1 MRKVGDDKMGEKKQL
16 IISIGREYGSGGH
29 VIAEELAK
37 RFEISFYDYHLIGE
51 IAAGKKVDVKT
62 LERFDEL
69 PKIPFFSRTVNG
81 FSNSPQENLAN
92 MQFDYLRKKAASGE
106 SFVIVGRCSEDILK
120 EYKGLISIF
129 VLGDLEEK
137 VKRIMDREHVDRMK
151 AEESIAHH
159 DRKRK
164 TYHNHFCQGKWG
176 DSRNY
181 DLSINS
187 SKMGIERTTDMLEDY
202 IRRRMEG

>member
-1 MRKVGDDKMGEKKQL
+1 MGENRQL
-16 IISIGREYGSGGH
+16 IISVGREYGSGGH
-29 VIAEELAK
+29 VIAEELAR
-37 RFEISFYDYHLIGE
+37 RFQIPFYDYHLIGE

-92 MQFDYLRKKAASGE
+92 MQFDFLKKKAAQGE
-106 SFVIVGRCSEDILK
+106 SFVIVGRCSEHILK
-120 EYKGLISIF
+120 EYEGLVSIF
-129 VLGDLEEK
+129 ILGDMDEK
-137 VKRIMDREHVDRMK
+137 IKRIMEREHTDSIG
-151 AEESIAHH
+151 AQESIAHH

-164 TYHNHFCQGKWG
+164 TYHNHFCRGKWG

-187 SKMGIERTTDMLEDY
+187 SKLGIEKTIDMLEEY
-202 IRRRMEG
+202 IRRRMEP

>member
-1 MRKVGDDKMGEKKQL
+1 MREVGDDKMGEKKQL

-92 MQFDYLRKKAASGE
+92 MQFDYLRK
-106 SFVIVGRCSEDILK
+106 
-120 EYKGLISIF
+120 
-129 VLGDLEEK
+129 
-137 VKRIMDREHVDRMK
+137 
-151 AEESIAHH
+151 
-159 DRKRK
+159 
-164 TYHNHFCQGKWG
+164 
-176 DSRNY
+176 
-181 DLSINS
+181 
-187 SKMGIERTTDMLEDY
+187 
-202 IRRRMEG
+202 

>member
-1 MRKVGDDKMGEKKQL
+1 MGEKKQL
-16 IISIGREYGSGGH
+16 IISLGREYGSGGH
-29 VIAEELAK
+29 VIAEALAK
-37 RFEISFYDYHLIGE
+37 RFEIPFYDYHLIGE

-120 EYKGLISIF
+120 EYEGLISIF
-129 VLGDLEEK
+129 VLGDMEEK
-137 VKRIMDREHVDRMK
+137 IKRIMDREDVDRLK
-151 AEESIAHH
+151 AEGSIAYH

-164 TYHNHFCQGKWG
+164 TYHNHFCRGKWG

-187 SKMGIERTTDMLEDY
+187 SKLGIDKTIDMLEDY
-202 IRRRMEG
+202 IRRRMEE

>member
-1 MRKVGDDKMGEKKQL
+1 MKELGDDKMGEKKQL
-16 IISIGREYGSGGH
+16 IISLGREYGSGGH
-29 VIAEELAK
+29 VIAEALAK
-37 RFEISFYDYHLIGE
+37 RFEIPFYDYHLIGE

-120 EYKGLISIF
+120 EYEGLISIF
-129 VLGDLEEK
+129 VLGDMEEK
-137 VKRIMDREHVDRMK
+137 IKRIMDREDVDRLK
-151 AEESIAHH
+151 AEGSIAYH

-164 TYHNHFCQGKWG
+164 TYHNHFCRGKWG

-187 SKMGIERTTDMLEDY
+187 SKLGIDKTIDMLEDY
-202 IRRRMEG
+202 IRRRMEE